1 MNKKRIA
8 ICILIVFLLL
18 LLLGGA
24 IALMQWKKEPAAKE
38 NGKKEEVIDQT
49 IVIENIERTE
59 SFEKEEFT
67 DKTTEKP
74 AETDAEVLG
83 GSEIVEIVRPTEDEK
98 NENTEADSE
107 IEWLPGIW

>member
-38 NGKKEEVIDQT
+38 NGKKEEVIEKT
-49 IVIENIERTE
+49 IVIENVERTE
-59 SFEKEEFT
+59 TFEKEEFT
-67 DKTTEKP
+67 DKTTEKS
-74 AETDAEVLG
+74 AKTDAEVLG
-83 GSEIVEIVRPTEDEK
+83 GSEIVEIVRPKEDEK
-98 NENTEADSE
+98 NENTEVE
-107 IEWLPGIW
+107 TETEWLPGIW